1 MLMGSRLYHFKLLS
15 GYLLVSFLF
24 AVPVLM
30 NFSYSTRLTRVY
42 EDALSMY
49 GVLIPTLI
57 FALPLVLS
65 IVILALLLTVLK
77 SQMLYFDSLVAAES
91 CSEEYDELPP
101 SFLRGSSLWTRIAI
115 AVLYLIFPY
124 LALYPVFSS
133 LIPALMQGTPSVEN
147 TIIGLVVAFVL
158 LFTIYVF
165 VVLFTYAARDSRE
178 QFEELVLGD
187 DENEEDDDEDFDEED
202 IEDEDAEHLKTLF
215 AILGVLSV
223 LDSRDRDHVVSVSR
237 EDIEDLLAALDVSD
251 EEEATEG
258 TDSKGTASEDAV
270 DEVSEDSSDTDEDTS
285 ESNDMNELD
294 SDPTPVDTQADSAD
308 SDEDTQEGIEES
320 VSSEDNEGTEE
331 PEPANTSS
339 KRVRRRKR

>member
-57 FALPLVLS
+57 FALPLVLAV
-65 IVILALLLTVLK
+65 VILALLLTVLK
-77 SQMLYFDSLVAAES
+77 AQMLYFDSLVAAET

-115 AVLYLIFPY
+115 AVLYLLFPY

-158 LFTIYVF
+158 MFTIYAF

-178 QFEELVLGD
+178 QFEELVLSD
-187 DENEEDDDEDFDEED
+187 DENEEDDDEDFDDED

-215 AILGVLSV
+215 ALLGVLSV
-223 LDSRDRDHVVSVSR
+223 LDSRDHDHVVSISR
-237 EDIEDLLAALDVSD
+237 EDIEDLLAALDDSD
-251 EEEATEG
+251 DADTEG
-258 TDSKGTASEDAV
+258 TDSEDAV
-270 DEVSEDSSDTDEDTS
+270 DEVLDDSSDTDEDTS
-285 ESNDMNELD
+285 ESSDMNELD
-294 SDPTPVDTQADSAD
+294 SDPTPVDTQADSD
-308 SDEDTQEGIEES
+308 EGIGES
-320 VSSEDNEGTEE
+320 VSSEDDEGTEE
-331 PEPANTSS
+331 SEPDNTSS

>member
-57 FALPLVLS
+57 FALPLVLA

-77 SQMLYFDSLVAAES
+77 AQMLYFDSFAAVEA

-101 SFLRGSSLWTRIAI
+101 SFLRGSSLWTRITI
-115 AVLYLIFPY
+115 AVLYLVFPY

-158 LFTIYVF
+158 MFTIYAF

-202 IEDEDAEHLKTLF
+202 AEHLKTLF
-215 AILGVLSV
+215 ALLGVLSV
-223 LDSRDRDHVVSVSR
+223 LDSRDHDHVVSVSR

-258 TDSKGTASEDAV
+258 TASKGTASEDAI
-270 DEVSEDSSDTDEDTS
+270 DEVSEDSSDSDEDTP
-285 ESNDMNELD
+285 ESSDVNEID
-294 SDPTPVDTQADSAD
+294 SDHALVDPQADSAD
-308 SDEDTQEGIEES
+308 SDENTQEGTEES

-331 PEPANTSS
+331 SEPDNTSS